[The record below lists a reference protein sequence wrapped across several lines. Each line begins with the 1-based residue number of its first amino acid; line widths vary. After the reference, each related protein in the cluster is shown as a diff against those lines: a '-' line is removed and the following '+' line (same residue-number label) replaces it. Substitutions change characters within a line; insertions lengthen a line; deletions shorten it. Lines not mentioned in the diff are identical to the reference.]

1 MSAVEMKPMPGIR
14 QTTRSEG
21 KRRYAECLD
30 SGRGWIRGLR
40 WVQDTVGDSQFPF
53 GTLGVNVLGCLVI
66 GLLGGW
72 ADNLEMFTPSA
83 RLFLLLGVLGG
94 FTTFST
100 FGYETMALARD
111 RETVA
116 ALANVSLHIVLG
128 LAGVWLGYAVSTL
141 KG

>member
-1 MSAVEMKPMPGIR
+1 MQNVLIVGAGGFVGSVC
-14 QTTRSEG
+14 
-21 KRRYAECLD
+21 RYLL
-30 SGRGWIRGLR
+30 SG
-40 WVQDTVGDSQFPF
+40 WVQDAVGDGQFPF

-111 RETVA
+111 REMVA
-116 ALANVSLHIVLG
+116 ALANISLHIVLG